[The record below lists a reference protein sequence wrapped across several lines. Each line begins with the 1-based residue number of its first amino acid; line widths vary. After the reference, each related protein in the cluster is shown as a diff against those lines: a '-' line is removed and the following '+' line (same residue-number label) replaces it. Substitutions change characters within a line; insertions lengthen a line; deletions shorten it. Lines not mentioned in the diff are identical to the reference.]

1 MNKINIAFLGIGLMG
16 GPQSRRLLA
25 AGFDLTAWN
34 RTRAK
39 AEALRAHGAQVADAA
54 AAAVKD
60 ADIVISMLADGA
72 AVGDL
77 LFKQGVAAALKKG
90 ALVIDM
96 SSIKP
101 REARE
106 HAAKLEALGCRHL
119 DAPVSGGTGGA
130 EQGTLAIM
138 AGGNE
143 ADFAAAE
150 EVFKPMGRALRVGPH
165 GAGQLAK
172 LANQMIVG
180 ITIGA
185 VSEALQLAARGGADP
200 ALVREAIRGGF
211 AGSKILEV
219 HGERMLTRD
228 FAARATATVQLK
240 DMNNALD
247 AAAGFDDYQLP
258 ITTLLRDLYASLC
271 EHGGAGVDHS
281 GLFLEIERMNQNAK
295 DTRGAGGTNGTSGA
309 VKVAYP

>member
-1 MNKINIAFLGIGLMG
+1 MSHTRIAFLGIGLMG
-16 GPQSRRLLA
+16 GPQARRLLGG
-25 AGFDLTAWN
+25 GFSVTAWN

-39 AEALRAHGAQVADAA
+39 AEALTAHGAIVADSA
-54 AAAVKD
+54 AAAVQD
-60 ADIVISMLADGA
+60 ADIVITMLENGD
-72 AVGDL
+72 AVGDV
-77 LFKQGVAAALKKG
+77 LFHQGVAAALKKG

-106 HAAKLEALGCRHL
+106 HAVRLEALGCRHL

-130 EQGTLAIM
+130 EHGTLAIM

-150 EVFKPMGRALRVGPH
+150 VVFKPMGHALRVGPH

-185 VSEALQLAARGGADP
+185 VSEALQLAAKGGADP

-247 AAAGFDDYQLP
+247 AAAGFDDFRLP
-258 ITTLLRDLYASLC
+258 ITILLRDLYASLC

-281 GLFLEIERMNQNAK
+281 GLFLEIERMHK
-295 DTRGAGGTNGTSGA
+295 GTD
-309 VKVAYP
+309 KVAFP

>member
-1 MNKINIAFLGIGLMG
+1 MRVAFLGIGLMG
-16 GPQSRRLLA
+16 GPQARRLLG
-25 AGFDLTAWN
+25 AGFALTAWN
-34 RTRAK
+34 RTGAK
-39 AEALRAHGAQVADAA
+39 AEALTAHGAAVAGSA
-54 AAAVKD
+54 AAAVVD
-60 ADIVISMLADGA
+60 ADIVIMMLENGA
-72 AVGDL
+72 AVGDV
-77 LFKQGVAAALKKG
+77 LFNQGVAAALRQG

-138 AGGNE
+138 AGGDE
-143 ADFAAAE
+143 ADFNSAAD
-150 EVFKPMGRALRVGPH
+150 VFKPMGRALRVGPH

-247 AAAGFDDYQLP
+247 AAAGFDDYRLP

-271 EHGGAGVDHS
+271 DHGGAGVDHS
-281 GLFLEIERMNQNAK
+281 GLFLEIERVNQRAQ
-295 DTRGAGGTNGTSGA
+295 
-309 VKVAYP
+309 KVAYP

>member
-1 MNKINIAFLGIGLMG
+1 MNHAKIAFLGTGLMG
-16 GPQSRRLLA
+16 APQARRLLST
-25 AGFDLTAWN
+25 GFTLTAWN
-34 RTRAK
+34 RSRAK
-39 AEALRAHGAQVADAA
+39 ADALAAHGARVADSAA
-54 AAAVKD
+54 QAVKD
-60 ADIVISMLADGA
+60 ADIVITMLADGA
-72 AVGDL
+72 AVGDV
-77 LFKQGVAAALKKG
+77 LFNQGVAAALTPG
-90 ALVIDM
+90 VLVIDM

-138 AGGNE
+138 VGGNE

-150 EVFKPMGRALRVGPH
+150 AVFKPIGRALRVGPH

-247 AAAGFDDYQLP
+247 AAAGCNDYQLP

-281 GLFLEIERMNQNAK
+281 GLFLEIERINQNA
-295 DTRGAGGTNGTSGA
+295 D
-309 VKVAYP
+309 KVAFP

>member
-1 MNKINIAFLGIGLMG
+1 MSSPCIAFLGIGLMG
-16 GPQSRRLLA
+16 APQARRLLG
-25 AGFDLTAWN
+25 AGFSVTAWN

-39 AEALRAHGAQVADAA
+39 AEALIPLGATVADAA
-54 AAAVKD
+54 AAAVNN
-60 ADIVISMLADGA
+60 ADVVITMLENGV
-72 AVGDL
+72 AVGDV
-77 LFKQGVAAALKKG
+77 LFHQGVASALKKG

-106 HAAKLEALGCRHL
+106 HAAKLEALGCRHV

-143 ADFAAAE
+143 ADVADAAA
-150 EVFKPMGRALRVGPH
+150 VFKPMGRALRVGPH

-185 VSEALQLAARGGADP
+185 VSEALQLAAAGGADP

-247 AAAGFDDYQLP
+247 AASGFNDYQLP

-281 GLFLEIERMNQNAK
+281 GLFLEIERINQAT
-295 DTRGAGGTNGTSGA
+295 D
-309 VKVAYP
+309 KVAFP

>member
-1 MNKINIAFLGIGLMG
+1 MNPHIAFLGTGLMG
-16 GPQSRRLLA
+16 APQARRLLA
-25 AGFDLTAWN
+25 TGFTLTAWN
-34 RTRAK
+34 RSRAK
-39 AEALRAHGAQVADAA
+39 AEALAAHGARVADTAA
-54 AAAVKD
+54 QAVKD
-60 ADIVISMLADGA
+60 ADIVITMLADGA
-72 AVGDL
+72 AVGDV
-77 LFKQGVAAALKKG
+77 LFNQGAAAALQPG

-138 AGGNE
+138 AGGDE

-150 EVFKPMGRALRVGPH
+150 AVFKPMGRALRVGPH

-185 VSEALQLAARGGADP
+185 VSEALQLAAAGGADP

-281 GLFLEIERMNQNAK
+281 GLYLEIERMNQ
-295 DTRGAGGTNGTSGA
+295 RAG
-309 VKVAYP
+309 KVAFP

>member
-1 MNKINIAFLGIGLMG
+1 MSSPRIAFLGIGLMG
-16 GPQSRRLLA
+16 APQARRLLG
-25 AGFDLTAWN
+25 AGFSVTAWN

-39 AEALRAHGAQVADAA
+39 AEALIPLGATVADAA
-54 AAAVKD
+54 AAAVNN
-60 ADIVISMLADGA
+60 ADVVITMLENGV
-72 AVGDL
+72 AVGDV
-77 LFKQGVAAALKKG
+77 LFHQGVASALKKG

-106 HAAKLEALGCRHL
+106 HAAKLEALGCRHV

-143 ADFAAAE
+143 ADVADAAA
-150 EVFKPMGRALRVGPH
+150 VFKPMGRALRVGPH

-185 VSEALQLAARGGADP
+185 VSEALQLAAAGGADP

-247 AAAGFDDYQLP
+247 AASGFDDYQLP

-281 GLFLEIERMNQNAK
+281 GLFLEIERINQAT
-295 DTRGAGGTNGTSGA
+295 D
-309 VKVAYP
+309 KVAFP

>member
-1 MNKINIAFLGIGLMG
+1 MSDIKIAFLGIGLMG
-16 GPQSRRLLA
+16 APQSRRLLN
-25 AGFDLTAWN
+25 AGFALTAWN

-39 AEALRAHGAQVADAA
+39 AEALIAQGAKVTDTA
-54 AAAVKD
+54 AAAVID
-60 ADIVISMLADGA
+60 ADVVITMLEHGG
-72 AVGDL
+72 AVGDV
-77 LFKQGVAAALKKG
+77 LFNQGVAAALKKN

-101 REARE
+101 KEARD
-106 HAAKLEALGCRHL
+106 HAARLEALGCRHL

-138 AGGNE
+138 IGGEE
-143 ADFAAAE
+143 ADCAYADP
-150 EVFKPMGRALRVGPH
+150 VFRAMGKPLRVGPH

-185 VSEALQLAARGGADP
+185 VSEALQLAAAGGADP

-228 FAARATATVQLK
+228 FAARATAAVQLK
-240 DMNNALD
+240 DMNTALD
-247 AAAGFDDYQLP
+247 AAAGCNDYQLP

-281 GLFLEIERMNQNAK
+281 GLFLEIERLNRA
-295 DTRGAGGTNGTSGA
+295 TE
-309 VKVAYP
+309 KVAFP

>member
-1 MNKINIAFLGIGLMG
+1 MNHAKIAFLGTGLMG
-16 GPQSRRLLA
+16 APQARRLLST
-25 AGFDLTAWN
+25 GFTLTAWN
-34 RTRAK
+34 RSRAK
-39 AEALRAHGAQVADAA
+39 ADALAAHGARVADSAA
-54 AAAVKD
+54 QAVKD
-60 ADIVISMLADGA
+60 ADIVITMLADGA
-72 AVGDL
+72 AVGDV
-77 LFKQGVAAALKKG
+77 LFNQGVAAALTPG
-90 ALVIDM
+90 VLVIDM

-138 AGGNE
+138 VGGNE

-150 EVFKPMGRALRVGPH
+150 AVFKPIGRALRVGPH

-247 AAAGFDDYQLP
+247 AAAEFDGYQLP

-271 EHGGAGVDHS
+271 GHGGAGVDHS
-281 GLFLEIERMNQNAK
+281 GLFLEIERVNA
-295 DTRGAGGTNGTSGA
+295 GTA
-309 VKVAYP
+309 KVALS

>member
-1 MNKINIAFLGIGLMG
+1 MG
-16 GPQSRRLLA
+16 EPMARNLLK
-25 AGFDLTAWN
+25 AGYQVHAWN

-39 AEALRAHGAQVADAA
+39 AERLAPAGARIAGSAALAAQ
-54 AAAVKD
+54 
-60 ADIVISMLADGA
+60 GA
-72 AVGDL
+72 AVVITMLDNGTVVDDV
-77 LFKQGVAAALKKG
+77 LFAQGVATALAPG

-101 REARE
+101 REARD
-106 HAAKLEALGCRHL
+106 HAQRLGAMGLRHI
-119 DAPVSGGTGGA
+119 DAPVSGGTLGA
-130 EQGTLAIM
+130 QAATLAIM
-138 AGGNE
+138 AGGDE
-143 ADFAAAE
+143 QVVAAAMPI
-150 EVFKPMGRALRVGPH
+150 FDALGRALRVGPH

-185 VSEALQLAARGGADP
+185 VSEALQLAAAGGADP

-211 AGSKILEV
+211 AGSRILEV
-219 HGERMLTRD
+219 HGERMLGRD

-247 AAAGFDDYQLP
+247 AAAGAGNYRLP
-258 ITTLLRDLYASLC
+258 ITSLLRDLYASLC

-281 GLFLEIERMNQNAK
+281 GLFLEIERINA
-295 DTRGAGGTNGTSGA
+295 GADSVDFKA
-309 VKVAYP
+309 

>member
-1 MNKINIAFLGIGLMG
+1 MSHPHIAFLGTGLMG
-16 GPQSRRLLA
+16 GPQARRLLST
-25 AGFDLTAWN
+25 GFTLTAWN
-34 RTRAK
+34 RSRAK
-39 AEALRAHGAQVADAA
+39 ADALTAHGARVAATAA
-54 AAAVKD
+54 DAVKD
-60 ADIVISMLADGA
+60 ADIVITMLADGA
-72 AVGDL
+72 AVGDV
-77 LFKQGVAAALKKG
+77 LFNQGVAAALQPG
-90 ALVIDM
+90 TLVIDM

-138 AGGNE
+138 AGGAE

-150 EVFKPMGRALRVGPH
+150 AVFKPMGRALRVGPH

-185 VSEALQLAARGGADP
+185 VSEALQLAAAGGADP

-281 GLFLEIERMNQNAK
+281 GLFLEIERINQSA
-295 DTRGAGGTNGTSGA
+295 D
-309 VKVAYP
+309 KVAFP

>member
-1 MNKINIAFLGIGLMG
+1 MSSPRLAFLGIGLMG
-16 GPQSRRLLA
+16 APQARRLLG
-25 AGFDLTAWN
+25 AGFPVTAWN

-39 AEALRAHGAQVADAA
+39 TESLIPQGATVADTA

-60 ADIVISMLADGA
+60 ADVVITMLENGV
-72 AVGDL
+72 AVGDV
-77 LFKQGVAAALKKG
+77 LFNQGVAAALKKG

-150 EVFKPMGRALRVGPH
+150 AVFKPMGRALRVGPH

-185 VSEALQLAARGGADP
+185 VSEALQLAAAGGADP

-247 AAAGFDDYQLP
+247 AASGFNDYQLP

-281 GLFLEIERMNQNAK
+281 GLFLEIERMNK
-295 DTRGAGGTNGTSGA
+295 STD
-309 VKVAYP
+309 KVAFP

>member
-1 MNKINIAFLGIGLMG
+1 MNHAKIAFLGTGLMG
-16 GPQSRRLLA
+16 APQARRLLST
-25 AGFDLTAWN
+25 GFTLTAWN
-34 RTRAK
+34 RSRAK
-39 AEALRAHGAQVADAA
+39 ADALAAHGARVADTAA
-54 AAAVKD
+54 QAVKD
-60 ADIVISMLADGA
+60 VDIVITMLADGA
-72 AVGDL
+72 AVDDV
-77 LFKQGVAAALKKG
+77 LFNQGVAAALTPG

-150 EVFKPMGRALRVGPH
+150 AVFKPIGRALRVGPH

-219 HGERMLTRD
+219 HGGRMLTRD

-247 AAAGFDDYQLP
+247 AAAGCNDYQLP

-281 GLFLEIERMNQNAK
+281 GLFLEIERVNA
-295 DTRGAGGTNGTSGA
+295 GTA
-309 VKVAYP
+309 KVALS

>member
-1 MNKINIAFLGIGLMG
+1 MG
-16 GPQSRRLLA
+16 EPMAKNLLK
-25 AGFDLTAWN
+25 AGFPLTAWN

-39 AEALRAHGAQVADAA
+39 AERLAPDGARIADTAAEAA
-54 AAAVKD
+54 AGADVVITMLENGAVVED
-60 ADIVISMLADGA
+60 V
-72 AVGDL
+72 
-77 LFKQGVAAALKKG
+77 LFAQGVAAAMRRG

-101 REARE
+101 REARD
-106 HAAKLEALGCRHL
+106 HAARLAALGVRHI
-119 DAPVSGGTGGA
+119 DAPVSGGTLGA
-130 EQGTLAIM
+130 AAATLAIM
-138 AGGNE
+138 AGGDT
-143 ADFAAAE
+143 ADFDASLP
-150 EVFKPMGRALRVGPH
+150 VFKALGSAVRVGPH

-185 VSEALQLAARGGADP
+185 VAEALQLAQAGGADP

-219 HGERMLTRD
+219 HGERMLKGD

-247 AAAGFDDYQLP
+247 AAAGANAYRLP
-258 ITTLLRDLYASLC
+258 ITTLVRDMYASLC
-271 EHGGAGVDHS
+271 ENGGAGVDHS
-281 GLFLEIERMNQNAK
+281 GLFLEIGRI
-295 DTRGAGGTNGTSGA
+295 NGKA
-309 VKVAYP
+309 IPN

>member
-1 MNKINIAFLGIGLMG
+1 MSHPHIAFLGTGLMG
-16 GPQSRRLLA
+16 GPQARRLLST
-25 AGFDLTAWN
+25 GFTLTAWN
-34 RTRAK
+34 RSRAK
-39 AEALRAHGAQVADAA
+39 ADALTAHGARVAATAA
-54 AAAVKD
+54 DAVKD
-60 ADIVISMLADGA
+60 ADIVITMLADGA
-72 AVGDL
+72 AVGDV
-77 LFKQGVAAALKKG
+77 LFNQGVAAALQPG

-106 HAAKLEALGCRHL
+106 HAARLEALGCRHL

-138 AGGNE
+138 VGGNE

-150 EVFKPMGRALRVGPH
+150 AVFKPIGRALRVGPH

-185 VSEALQLAARGGADP
+185 VSEALQLAAAGGADP

-281 GLFLEIERMNQNAK
+281 GLFLEIERINQSA
-295 DTRGAGGTNGTSGA
+295 D
-309 VKVAYP
+309 KVAFP

>member
-1 MNKINIAFLGIGLMG
+1 MHDIKIAFLGTGLMG
-16 GPQSRRLLA
+16 GPQARRLLG
-25 AGFDLTAWN
+25 AGFSVTAWN

-39 AEALRAHGAQVADAA
+39 AETLMPQGATVADTA

-60 ADIVISMLADGA
+60 ADVVITMLENGV
-72 AVGDL
+72 AVGDV
-77 LFKQGVAAALKKG
+77 LFDQGVAAALKKG
-90 ALVIDM
+90 ALMIDM

-150 EVFKPMGRALRVGPH
+150 AVFKPMGRALRVGPH

-185 VSEALQLAARGGADP
+185 VSEALQLAAAGGADP

-247 AAAGFDDYQLP
+247 AASGFNDYQLP

-281 GLFLEIERMNQNAK
+281 GLFLEIERMNK
-295 DTRGAGGTNGTSGA
+295 STD
-309 VKVAYP
+309 KVAFP